1 MLKDFFEIN
10 PSAALAFSGGVDSAY
25 LLYCAAK
32 YAKKVKAYFVKTEF
46 QPDFEL
52 EDALRLAKE
61 LEAELEIIHL
71 SALENSEIA
80 QNTPRRCYFCKKM
93 IFSAIRQKAVTDGFS
108 LLLDGSNLDDNPSE
122 RPGMAAL
129 SELEVRSPLRE
140 AGLTKSD
147 IRRLSRE
154 AGLFTHDKPSYSCL
168 ATRVPEG
175 TALTREILYK
185 TERGE
190 NELYKLG
197 YSDLRLR
204 YINGAARLELRKEQ
218 LLRAEREKD
227 RIFAALGGDYTD
239 LTLAERR

>member
-32 YAKKVKAYFVKTEF
+32 YTKKMKAYFVKTEF

-61 LEAELEIIHL
+61 LEAELEIIHM
-71 SALENSEIA
+71 SALENAEIA

-93 IFSAIRQKAVTDGFS
+93 IFSAIRQRAVNDGFS
-108 LLLDGSNLDDNPSE
+108 LLLDGSNLDDKPSE

-154 AGLFTHDKPSYSCL
+154 AGIFTHDKPSYSCL
-168 ATRVPEG
+168 ATRVPAG
-175 TALTREILYK
+175 TAITREILDK
-185 TERGE
+185 VERGE

-218 LLRAEREKD
+218 LLRAEQEKD